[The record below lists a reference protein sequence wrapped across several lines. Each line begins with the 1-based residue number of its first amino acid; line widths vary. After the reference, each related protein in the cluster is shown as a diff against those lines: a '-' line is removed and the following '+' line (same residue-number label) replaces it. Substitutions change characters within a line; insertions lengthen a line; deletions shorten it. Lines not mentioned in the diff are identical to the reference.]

1 MKTLCSD
8 EKGVS
13 EVIGAILIFTILV
26 AFLGM
31 LQVYGVPA
39 WNKETEFGHFNR
51 LYDDFLDMKRIIQ
64 DTAVYDLPRTAVL
77 HTSLDYQVRM
87 FLVNPPKPSAVLTTS
102 YDKYIA
108 ITYNGNITERVNSCT
123 LRVEEKYN
131 YFTAPAFV
139 LEHGMIIG
147 DANTGSY
154 KIDDPPIT
162 KNNMDLLIM
171 GCDNSSSGTTGS
183 LNLHVYPVLLNTLSV
198 SNATLSFNTDYP
210 LLWGSYLSSM
220 GADYSVAGDIIT
232 VNYKY
237 PTKIKVMHISLG
249 APSNLSL
256 LPASI
261 TPAPVPSSLVLESF
275 ETVGDGA
282 YSGSGAGSYN
292 QNTDPSYVSHL
303 NGSLQMNYDFSLMLA
318 DKNLTVDIDYQRYTP
333 AQSFDIT
340 GYSLLRIDVFGDS
353 SGYDTSL
360 SISSGAA
367 KYEWAPVGIDWSGWR
382 TLNFALSE
390 ASASGVDLGAV
401 DAVQVKIQEPEMV
414 GNMSVNKTGT
424 VYYDYLRA
432 SD

>member
-1 MKTLCSD
+1 MKILCSD

-39 WNKETEFGHFNR
+39 WNKETEFSHYNR

-64 DTAVYDLPRTAVL
+64 DTAVYDLPRTGVL
-77 HTSLDYQVRM
+77 HTSLDYPARM
-87 FLVNPPKPSAVLTTS
+87 FLINPPKPSAMVVTS
-102 YDKYIA
+102 YDKYLV
-108 ITYNGNITERVNSCT
+108 ITYNKNITERVNSCT
-123 LRVEEKYN
+123 LRIEERYN
-131 YFTAPAFV
+131 YFPAPALV

-147 DANTGSY
+147 SSGTVSY

-162 KNNMDLLIM
+162 KNNMDLLVV
-171 GCDNSSSGTTGS
+171 GCDNSSFGTTGS
-183 LNLHVYPVLLNTLSV
+183 SNLHVYPVLLNTLAV

-237 PTKIKVMHISLG
+237 PTKIKVMRISLG

-256 LPASI
+256 LPANV
-261 TPAPVPSSLVLESF
+261 TPAPASLVLESF

-292 QNTDPSYVSHL
+292 QNTDLSYVSHL

-318 DKNLTVDIDYQRYTP
+318 DKNLTVDIDYQRYSP
-333 AQSFDIT
+333 ARSFNIAN
-340 GYSLLRIDVFGDS
+340 YPFMEIDVYGDS
-353 SGYDTSL
+353 SNYSTSL
-360 SISSGAA
+360 SISSGATN
-367 KYEWAPVGIDWSGWR
+367 YEWAPVLINWYGWR
-382 TLNFALSE
+382 TLSFALSE

-401 DAVQVKIQEPEMV
+401 DALRIKIEEAAMV

-432 SD
+432 SY

>member
-1 MKTLCSD
+1 MNILCSD

-51 LYDDFLDMKRIIQ
+51 LYDDFLDMKRILQ

-77 HTSLDYQVRM
+77 HTSLDYPSRM
-87 FLVNPPKPSAVLTTS
+87 FLINPPKPSTMLVTR

-131 YFTAPAFV
+131 YFPAPALV

-147 DANTGSY
+147 DANAVSY

-171 GCDNSSSGTTGS
+171 GCDNSSSGTTAS

-210 LLWGSYLSSM
+210 MVWSSYLASI
-220 GADYSVAGDIIT
+220 GADYSTAGNVVT

-256 LPASI
+256 LPASV
-261 TPAPVPSSLVLESF
+261 TPAPAPLVLESF

-292 QNTDPSYVSHL
+292 RNTDISYVSHS

-318 DKNLTVDIDYQRYTP
+318 DKNLTVGIDYQKYSP
-333 AQSFDIT
+333 ARSFDIT
-340 GYSLLRIDVFGDS
+340 GYPLLRIDVYGDS
-353 SGYDTSL
+353 SGYDTSI
-360 SISSGAA
+360 SISSGATN
-367 KYEWAPVGIDWSGWR
+367 YEWAPVLIDWSGWR
-382 TLNFALSE
+382 TLSFALSE
-390 ASASGVDLGAV
+390 ASASGVDPGAV
-401 DAVQVKIQEPEMV
+401 DAVRIKVQEPDMV
-414 GNMSVNKTGT
+414 GNMSINKTGT

>member
-31 LQVYGVPA
+31 LQVCGVPA
-39 WNKETEFGHFNR
+39 WNKETEFSHFNR
-51 LYDDFLDMKRIIQ
+51 LFDDFLDMKRIIQ
-64 DTAVYDLPRTAVL
+64 DTAVYDLPRTGVL
-77 HTSLDYQVRM
+77 HTSLDYPARM
-87 FLVNPPKPSAVLTTS
+87 FLINPPKPSAIIMTS
-102 YDKYIA
+102 YDKYLA
-108 ITYNGNITERVNSCT
+108 ITYNGNITERVSSCT

-131 YFTAPAFV
+131 YFPAPALV

-147 DANTGSY
+147 SSGAVSY

-162 KNNMDLLIM
+162 RNNMDLLIM
-171 GCDNSSSGTTGS
+171 GCDNSSSGTTQS
-183 LNLHVYPVLLNTLSV
+183 LNLHVYPVLLNTLAV

-210 LLWGSYLSSM
+210 LLWSSYLSSI
-220 GADYSVAGDIIT
+220 GADYSVGGDIIT

-237 PTKIKVMHISLG
+237 PTKIKVMSISLRK
-249 APSNLSL
+249 PSNLSL
-256 LPASI
+256 LPASV
-261 TPAPVPSSLVLESF
+261 TPAPAPLVLESF

-292 QNTDPSYVSHL
+292 QNTDPTYVSHS
-303 NGSLQMNYDFSLMLA
+303 NGSLQMNYDFSLMVM
-318 DKNLTVDIDYQRYTP
+318 DKNLTVDVDYQKYAP
-333 AQSFDIT
+333 ARSFDIT
-340 GYSLLRIDVFGDS
+340 NYPLLRIDVYGDS
-353 SGYDTSL
+353 SGYDTTL

-367 KYEWAPVGIDWSGWR
+367 NYEWAPVEIDWSGWR

-390 ASASGVDLGAV
+390 ASAAGVDLGAV
-401 DAVQVKIQEPEMV
+401 DAVRIKIQEPEMV
-414 GNMSVNKTGT
+414 GNMSINKTGT